1 MHRSSH
7 VAHKSKLQPW
17 SFVPCMLNP
26 WRYCSIGL
34 LITPVSQKWPPC
46 TVGSS
51 KTQGPC
57 KASLR
62 LISGYFEFHP
72 FWSRLTVSAQKVA
85 IMTSSGAE
93 QDARVTV
100 DRDIFCHLRNI
111 LWIFRFLR
119 EESSASVLSI
129 FNYTI
134 NFVWEKKK
142 DLSMNKFSTLEQPSL
157 VNRYSPV

>member
-34 LITPVSQKWPPC
+34 LITPVSHHDHH
-46 TVGSS
+46 VLLFRARLRARARLALGSFLDILS
-51 KTQGPC
+51 F
-57 KASLR
+57 
-62 LISGYFEFHP
+62 YP